1 MSEPVLVGVDG
12 SEASLAAVDV
22 AVREARLRGCGLRIV
37 HAFIW
42 PLMHVSLGPAQGG
55 PAEGG
60 LRHQA
65 EKVLEDAGAR
75 ARALDP
81 RLEIGAELVT
91 GEPLT
96 VLAHRSR
103 DACLVVVGSRGL
115 GRFGALL
122 IGSVAVH
129 LAAHA
134 ACPVLI
140 VRGRPEPDGPVL
152 VAVDGSGV
160 GAEAL
165 GFAFAEA
172 AARRVPLTALHVA
185 HPSASLPGQ
194 EERALAEALAGRQD
208 KYPDVELHSELI
220 EAHARPALIDASR
233 AAQLLVVGAR
243 GRGGFA
249 GMLLGSTSQAMIQ
262 HAHCPVVVVRHE
274 EQPAQAPTPAG

>member
-1 MSEPVLVGVDG
+1 MSDPVLVGVDG

-65 EKVLEDAGAR
+65 ENLLEDARAR

-81 RLEIGAELVT
+81 RLEIGTELVT

-96 VLAHRSR
+96 VLARRSR

-152 VAVDGSGV
+152 VAVDGSETDT
-160 GAEAL
+160 EAL

-172 AARRVPLTALHVA
+172 SARRAPLTALHVA
-185 HPSASLPGQ
+185 HPGASRPDH
-194 EERALAEALAGRQD
+194 EERALAEAPAVRRD
-208 KYPDVELHSELI
+208 EYPDVELRTELI

-249 GMLLGSTSQAMIQ
+249 GMLLGSTSQAVIQ

-274 EQPAQAPTPAG
+274 EQPAQAPAPTG

>member
-1 MSEPVLVGVDG
+1 MSDPVLVGVDG

-22 AVREARLRGCGLRIV
+22 AVREARLRGRGLRIV

-65 EKVLEDAGAR
+65 ERVLEDARAR

-81 RLEIGAELVT
+81 ELEIGAELVT

-103 DACLVVVGSRGL
+103 DSCLVVVGSRGL

-194 EERALAEALAGRQD
+194 EERALAEAVAGRRD
-208 KYPDVELHSELI
+208 EYPDVELRSELI
-220 EAHARPALIDASR
+220 EAHVRPALIDASR

-274 EQPAQAPTPAG
+274 EQHEEQPARVR

>member
-1 MSEPVLVGVDG
+1 MSDPVLVGVDG

-22 AVREARLRGCGLRIV
+22 AVREARLRGRGLRIV

-42 PLMHVSLGPAQGG
+42 PLMHVPLGPAQGG

-65 EKVLEDAGAR
+65 ENVLADARAR

-81 RLEIGAELVT
+81 RLEITAELVT

-103 DACLVVVGSRGL
+103 DSCLVVVGSRGL

-172 AARRVPLTALHVA
+172 SARRVPLTALHVA

-194 EERALAEALAGRQD
+194 EERALAEALAGHRD
-208 KYPDVELHSELI
+208 TYPDVELRSELI

-262 HAHCPVVVVRHE
+262 HADCPVVVVRHE
-274 EQPAQAPTPAG
+274 EQPAEVR

>member
-1 MSEPVLVGVDG
+1 MSDPVLAGVDG

-22 AVREARLRGCGLRIV
+22 AVREARLRGRGLRIV

-42 PLMHVSLGPAQGG
+42 PLMHVPLGPAKDG
-55 PAEGG
+55 PAGGG

-65 EKVLEDAGAR
+65 EGFLEDAR
-75 ARALDP
+75 ARARELDP
-81 RLEIGAELVT
+81 ELEVHTELVT

-96 VLAHRSR
+96 VLAHWS
-103 DACLVVVGSRGL
+103 AKSSLVVVGSRGL

-140 VRGRPEPDGPVL
+140 VRGRPDPAGPVL

-172 AARRVPLTALHVA
+172 AARRTGLTALHIA
-185 HPSASLPGQ
+185 HPSADWQDQ
-194 EERALAEALAGRQD
+194 EERVLAEALAGWRE
-208 KYPDVELHSELI
+208 KYPDVALHSEVV
-220 EAHARPALIDASR
+220 EAHTRPALLEASR
-233 AAQLLVVGAR
+233 EAQLLVVGAR

-274 EQPAQAPTPAG
+274 GEGTAGA

>member
-1 MSEPVLVGVDG
+1 MSDPVLVGVDG
-12 SEASLAAVDV
+12 SEAGLAAVDV
-22 AVREARLRGCGLRIV
+22 AVREARLRGRGLRIV

-42 PLMHVSLGPAQGG
+42 PLMHVPLGPAQGG

-65 EKVLEDAGAR
+65 EKVLEDARAR

-96 VLAHRSR
+96 VLAHLSR
-103 DACLVVVGSRGL
+103 DSCLVVVGSRGL

-172 AARRVPLTALHVA
+172 SARRVPLTALHVA

-194 EERALAEALAGRQD
+194 EERALAEALAGHRD
-208 KYPDVELHSELI
+208 TYPDVELRSELI
-220 EAHARPALIDASR
+220 EAHARPALIEASR

-262 HAHCPVVVVRHE
+262 HAHCPVVVVRHA

>member
-1 MSEPVLVGVDG
+1 MSDQVLVGVDG

-22 AVREARLRGCGLRIV
+22 AVHEARLRGAGLRIV

-42 PLMHVSLGPAQGG
+42 PLMRVPLGPAQDG
-55 PAEGG
+55 PPEGG

-65 EKVLEDAGAR
+65 EGILADAR
-75 ARALDP
+75 ARAEALDP
-81 RLEIGAELVT
+81 RLEIATELVT

-96 VLAHRSR
+96 VLSR
-103 DACLVVVGSRGL
+103 WSREAGLVVVGSRGL

-134 ACPVLI
+134 DCPVLI
-140 VRGRPEPDGPVL
+140 VRGRPDPAGPVL
-152 VAVDGSGV
+152 AAVDGSGV

-172 AARRVPLTALHVA
+172 SARRAPLTALHIA
-185 HPSASLPGQ
+185 HPSTSWPDQ
-194 EERALAEALAGRQD
+194 EERVLSEALAGWRE
-208 KYPDVELHSELI
+208 KYPDVELRSEVV
-220 EAHARPALIDASR
+220 EAHTRPALIEASR
-233 AAQLLVVGAR
+233 EAQLLVVGAR

-249 GMLLGSTSQAMIQ
+249 GLLLGSTSQAMVQ
-262 HAHCPVVVVRHE
+262 HAHCPVVVVRHPSE
-274 EQPAQAPTPAG
+274 RTAEG

>member
-1 MSEPVLVGVDG
+1 MSDPVLVGVDG

-42 PLMHVSLGPAQGG
+42 PLMHVSLGPAKHG

-60 LRHQA
+60 LRQQA
-65 EKVLEDAGAR
+65 EEVLAVARDR

-81 RLEIGAELVT
+81 RLEVYTELVT
-91 GEPLT
+91 GEPLS
-96 VLAHRSR
+96 VLARRSR
-103 DACLVVVGSRGL
+103 ESCLAVVGSRGL

-140 VRGRPEPDGPVL
+140 VRGRPDPGGDVL

-160 GAEAL
+160 GAEAG

-172 AARRVPLTALHVA
+172 AVRGARLTALHVW
-185 HPSASLPGQ
+185 HPHAGFPDQ
-194 EERALAEALAGRQD
+194 EERVLAEALAGWRE
-208 KYPDVELHSELI
+208 KYPEVELRSSVL
-220 EAHARPALIDASR
+220 EAHPRPALIEASR
-233 AAQLLVVGAR
+233 EAQLLVVGAR

-262 HAHCPVVVVRHE
+262 HAHCPVAVVRHE
-274 EQPAQAPTPAG
+274 DAAAAD

>member
-1 MSEPVLVGVDG
+1 MSDPVLVGVDG

-22 AVREARLRGCGLRIV
+22 AVREARLRGRGLRIV

-42 PLMHVSLGPAQGG
+42 PLMHVPLGPAKDG
-55 PAEGG
+55 PPEGG

-65 EKVLEDAGAR
+65 ERVLEDARAR

-81 RLEIGAELVT
+81 ELEVDAALVT

-103 DACLVVVGSRGL
+103 DSCLVVVGSRGL

-194 EERALAEALAGRQD
+194 EERALAEALAGHRD
-208 KYPDVELHSELI
+208 KYPDVELRSELI

-243 GRGGFA
+243 GRGGFT

-262 HAHCPVVVVRHE
+262 HAFCPVVVVRHE
-274 EQPAQAPTPAG
+274 AQLAQAR

>member
-1 MSEPVLVGVDG
+1 MNDPVLVGVDG

-22 AVREARLRGCGLRIV
+22 GVREARLRGCGLKVV

-42 PLMHVSLGPAQGG
+42 PLMHVSLGPSPNG

-65 EKVLEDAGAR
+65 EDVLADARRR
-75 ARALDP
+75 ARELDP
-81 RLEIGAELVT
+81 DLHVDTELVT
-91 GEPLT
+91 GEPLG
-96 VLAHRSR
+96 VLAGRSR
-103 DACLVVVGSRGL
+103 GACLVVVGSRGL
-115 GRFGALL
+115 GRFSALL

-140 VRGRPEPDGPVL
+140 VRGRPEPEGDVL

-160 GAEAL
+160 GAEAV

-172 AARRVPLTALHVA
+172 SVRRAPLTALHAWHSHTGRLDRAERV
-185 HPSASLPGQ
+185 P
-194 EERALAEALAGRQD
+194 EEAVVGWRE
-208 KYPDVELHSELI
+208 KYPDVDVRTRLVEQHT
-220 EAHARPALIDASR
+220 RPALIEASR
-233 AAQLLVVGAR
+233 GAQLLVVGAR

-249 GMLLGSTSQAMIQ
+249 GLMLGSTSQAVIQ
-262 HAHCPVVVVRHE
+262 HADCPVAVVRHTE
-274 EQPAQAPTPAG
+274 PAEPA

>member
-1 MSEPVLVGVDG
+1 MSDPVLVGVDG

-22 AVREARLRGCGLRIV
+22 GVREARLRGCGLKIV

-42 PLMHVSLGPAQGG
+42 PLMHVSLGPSPNG

-65 EKVLEDAGAR
+65 EGVLADARRR

-81 RLEIGAELVT
+81 ALEVEAELAT
-91 GEPLT
+91 GEPLG
-96 VLAHRSR
+96 VLAGRSR
-103 DACLVVVGSRGL
+103 RASLVVVGSRGL
-115 GRFGALL
+115 GRFSALV

-140 VRGRPEPDGPVL
+140 VRGRPDPEGDVL

-160 GAEAL
+160 GAEAV

-172 AARRVPLTALHVA
+172 TARRAPLTALHA
-185 HPSASLPGQ
+185 WHPHTGPAD
-194 EERALAEALAGRQD
+194 RAEPVPADAVVGWRE
-208 KYPDVELHSELI
+208 KYPDVDVRIRLVEQHT
-220 EAHARPALIDASR
+220 RPALIEASR
-233 AAQLLVVGAR
+233 DAQLMVVGAR

-249 GMLLGSTSQAMIQ
+249 GLLLGSTSQAVIQ
-262 HAHCPVVVVRHE
+262 HAHCPVAVVRHTE
-274 EQPAQAPTPAG
+274 AAGPA

>member
-1 MSEPVLVGVDG
+1 M
-12 SEASLAAVDV
+12 
-22 AVREARLRGCGLRIV
+22 
-37 HAFIW
+37 
-42 PLMHVSLGPAQGG
+42 
-55 PAEGG
+55 
-60 LRHQA
+60 
-65 EKVLEDAGAR
+65 
-75 ARALDP
+75 
-81 RLEIGAELVT
+81 
-91 GEPLT
+91 
-96 VLAHRSR
+96 LAHRSR
-103 DACLVVVGSRGL
+103 DSCLVVVGSRGL

-172 AARRVPLTALHVA
+172 SARRVPLTALHVA

-194 EERALAEALAGRQD
+194 EERALAEALAGHRD
-208 KYPDVELHSELI
+208 TYPDVELRSELI

-243 GRGGFA
+243 GRGGFT

-274 EQPAQAPTPAG
+274 EQLAQAR

>member
-1 MSEPVLVGVDG
+1 MRDQVLVGVDG

-22 AVREARLRGCGLRIV
+22 AAREARLRGTGLRIV

-42 PLMHVSLGPAQGG
+42 PLMNVPLGPAKDG
-55 PAEGG
+55 PPQGG

-65 EKVLEDAGAR
+65 EDVLRDAR
-75 ARALDP
+75 ARAEALDP
-81 RLEIGAELVT
+81 RLEIETELVT

-96 VLAHRSR
+96 VLARHSGQ
-103 DACLVVVGSRGL
+103 ASLVVVGSRGL

-140 VRGRPEPDGPVL
+140 VRGRPDPEGPVL
-152 VAVDGSGV
+152 VAVDGGGV

-172 AARRVPLTALHVA
+172 SARRAPLTALHIA
-185 HPSASLPGQ
+185 HPSTSWPDQ
-194 EERALAEALAGRQD
+194 EERVLAEALAGWRE
-208 KYPDVELHSELI
+208 KYPDVELRSEI
-220 EAHARPALIDASR
+220 VEAHTRPALLEASR
-233 AAQLLVVGAR
+233 EAQLLVVGAR

-262 HAHCPVVVVRHE
+262 HAHCPVVVVRHAE
-274 EQPAQAPTPAG
+274 EPADEA